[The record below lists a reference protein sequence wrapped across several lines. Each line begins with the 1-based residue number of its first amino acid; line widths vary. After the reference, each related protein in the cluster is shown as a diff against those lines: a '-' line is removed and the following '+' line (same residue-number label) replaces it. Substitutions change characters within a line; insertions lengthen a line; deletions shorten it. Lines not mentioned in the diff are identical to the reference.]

1 MKMIYLSH
9 PYTGSEE
16 ENRAKAR
23 RIAARLTKEYPD
35 TLFMNPLD
43 AMQHTV
49 AAGLGYEETL
59 AQCVELLRRC
69 NSVILLDGWRE
80 SVGCRK
86 EYRTARDIGMR
97 IYDGIEEFRQGMGLE
112 AGKERHNGK
121 CP

>member
-1 MKMIYLSH
+1 MRAIYISH
-9 PYTGSEE
+9 SYTGDEKK
-16 ENRAKAR
+16 NRKKAR
-23 RIAARLTKEYPD
+23 KIAKRLSLEYPHIV
-35 TLFMNPLD
+35 FYNPLD
-43 AMQHTV
+43 AMRHTV
-49 AAGLGYEETL
+49 TAGLGYEETL

-97 IYDGIEEFRQGMGLE
+97 IYDGIEEFRQGVGLE

-121 CP
+121 CS